1 MAVHTTATTE
11 TGEPTDH
18 QLPGARDAVRL
29 LANLRASMA
38 HHEIVEGK
46 QLSPLI
52 AYLSAWQ
59 SLRLSRTHADML
71 RDVRFSQGCRFFLDD
86 IYAPKDFSQRDYD
99 GHRIYNFMNRFLPE
113 ATLAPLAR
121 ALEVNS
127 LTQQLDLALAE
138 AMRDQLGVVD
148 RFDRA
153 QYEEAYRLCNNY
165 AMRAR
170 QIQLIV
176 AVGKQLEHVRHVPF
190 INTTLRV
197 ARGPAHRLGWFEM
210 QDFLE
215 RGFAAWQSIQEP
227 ATFLRNIEQREMA
240 ILNRI
245 YGQPG
250 GAPESN
256 PFLVSDGAPPEI
268 VLSWPPAGA
277 GPMA

>member
-1 MAVHTTATTE
+1 MTTQTASTTE
-11 TGEPTDH
+11 LDEQGEH
-18 QLPGARDAVRL
+18 QLPGVRDAARL
-29 LANLRASMA
+29 LTSLRASMA

-71 RDVRFSQGCRFFLDD
+71 RDARFSQGCRFFLDD

-99 GHRIYNFMNRFLPE
+99 GHRIYSFMNRFLPE
-113 ATLAPLAR
+113 ATLAPLAM

-138 AMRDQLGVVD
+138 AMRDHLGVED
-148 RFDRA
+148 RFDRQ
-153 QYEEAYRLCNNY
+153 QYEQAYRLCDNY
-165 AMRAR
+165 AIRLR

-176 AVGKQLEHVRHVPF
+176 AVGKQLERVRRVPF
-190 INTTLRV
+190 IHTTLRL

-215 RGFAAWQSIQEP
+215 RGYMAWKSIAQP
-227 ATFLRNIEQREMA
+227 DTFLNNIQTREMA
-240 ILNRI
+240 ILDRI
-245 YGQPG
+245 YGRPG
-250 GAPESN
+250 GALEGN
-256 PFLVSDGAPPEI
+256 PFVVTDGDSPEI
-268 VLSWPPAGA
+268 VLAWPPAGTGA
-277 GPMA
+277 VL

>member
-1 MAVHTTATTE
+1 MTPSTKPASESTEQTAQ
-11 TGEPTDH
+11 
-18 QLPGARDAVRL
+18 QLPGVLDATRL
-29 LANLRASMA
+29 LTNLRASMA

-71 RDVRFSQGCRFFLDD
+71 ADVRFSAGCRFFLED

-99 GHRIYNFMNRFLPE
+99 GHRIYDFMNRFLPQ
-113 ATLAPLAR
+113 ATLAPLAM

-138 AMRDQLGVVD
+138 AMRDHLGVVD
-148 RFDRA
+148 RFDRW

-165 AMRAR
+165 ATRAR
-170 QIQLIV
+170 QIRLIV
-176 AVGKQLEHVRHVPF
+176 AVGGQLERVRRVPF
-190 INTTLRV
+190 IQTTLRL
-197 ARGPAHRLGWFEM
+197 ARGPALRLGWFAM

-215 RGFAAWQSIQEP
+215 RGYLAWKSISEP
-227 ATFLRNIEQREMA
+227 AVFLANIQQREMG
-240 ILNRI
+240 ILDRI
-245 YGQPG
+245 YGVAG
-250 GAPESN
+250 GAPQSN

-268 VLSWPPAGA
+268 VLI
-277 GPMA
+277 

>member
-1 MAVHTTATTE
+1 MAAQMVPATE
-11 TGEPTDH
+11 SGEQSEH
-18 QLPGARDAVRL
+18 QLPGLYDATRL
-29 LANLRASMA
+29 LTNLRASMA
-38 HHEIVEGK
+38 HHEIVEGR
-46 QLSPLI
+46 QLSPLM

-71 RDVRFSQGCRFFLDD
+71 RDARFSQGCRFFLDD

-113 ATLAPLAR
+113 ATLAPLAM

-138 AMRDQLGVVD
+138 AMRAHLGVVD
-148 RFDRA
+148 RFNRA

-165 AMRAR
+165 NVRLR

-176 AVGKQLEHVRHVPF
+176 AVGGQLERVRRIPF
-190 INTTLRV
+190 IAATLRL

-215 RGFAAWQSIQEP
+215 RGYAAWKSIAEP
-227 ATFLRNIEQREMA
+227 NTFLANIQTRETA
-240 ILNRI
+240 ILDRI
-245 YGQPG
+245 YRRPG
-250 GAPESN
+250 GASEAN
-256 PFLVSDGAPPEI
+256 PFFVTDGAPPEI
-268 VLSWPPAGA
+268 VLAWPPAGA
-277 GPMA
+277 GI

>member
-1 MAVHTTATTE
+1 MTTPTISTNE
-11 TGEPTDH
+11 LGEQVDH
-18 QLPGARDAVRL
+18 ELPGVRDAARL
-29 LANLRASMA
+29 LSSLRASMA

-52 AYLSAWQ
+52 SYLSAWQ

-71 RDVRFSQGCRFFLDD
+71 RDARFSAGCRFFLED

-113 ATLAPLAR
+113 ATLAPLAM

-138 AMRDQLGVVD
+138 TMRNRLGVED

-153 QYEEAYRLCNNY
+153 QYEEAYRLCDNY
-165 AMRAR
+165 AVRAQ
-170 QIQLIV
+170 QIELIV
-176 AVGKQLEHVRHVPF
+176 TVGKQLERVRRVPF
-190 INTTLRV
+190 IHATLRL

-215 RGFAAWQSIQEP
+215 RGYLSWKSIVEP
-227 ATFLRNIEQREMA
+227 DTFLANIGQRETA

-245 YGQPG
+245 YGVPG
-250 GAPESN
+250 GAAESN
-256 PFLVSDGAPPEI
+256 PFLVSDGGPPEI
-268 VLSWPPAGA
+268 VLI
-277 GPMA
+277 

>member
-1 MAVHTTATTE
+1 MALQTTPATE
-11 TGEPTDH
+11 LGEQADH
-18 QLPGARDAVRL
+18 QLPGVGDAARL
-29 LANLRASMA
+29 LASLRASMA
-38 HHEIVEGK
+38 HHEVVEGK

-71 RDVRFSQGCRFFLDD
+71 RDVRFSLGCRFFLDD

-99 GHRIYNFMNRFLPE
+99 GHRIYSFMNRFLPE
-113 ATLAPLAR
+113 ATLAPLAM

-138 AMRDQLGVVD
+138 AMRDHLGVVE

-165 AMRAR
+165 DTRAR
-170 QIQLIV
+170 QIRLIV
-176 AVGKQLEHVRHVPF
+176 AVGGQLERVRRVPF
-190 INTTLRV
+190 IQTTLRL
-197 ARGPAHRLGWFEM
+197 ARGPAHRLGWHEM

-215 RGFAAWQSIQEP
+215 RGYVAWKSIRDP
-227 ATFLRNIEQREMA
+227 GSFLANIEQREMA

-245 YGQPG
+245 YGVPG
-250 GAPESN
+250 GASETN
-256 PFLVSDGAPPEI
+256 PFVVSDGAGPEI
-268 VLSWPPAGA
+268 VLQNYPDAGL
-277 GPMA
+277 

>member
-1 MAVHTTATTE
+1 MAVQTTAATE
-11 TGEPTDH
+11 LDEQADH

-71 RDVRFSQGCRFFLDD
+71 RDVRFSQGCRFFLND

-113 ATLAPLAR
+113 ATLAPLAK
-121 ALEVNS
+121 ALEVNA

-138 AMRDQLGVVD
+138 TMRDRLGVID
-148 RFDRA
+148 HFDRA
-153 QYEEAYRLCNNY
+153 QYEEAYRLCDNY
-165 AMRAR
+165 DTRAR
-170 QIQLIV
+170 QIHLIV
-176 AVGKQLEHVRHVPF
+176 AVGKQLERVRHVPF
-190 INTTLRV
+190 IHATLRL
-197 ARGPAHRLGWFEM
+197 ARSPAHRLGWFEM

-215 RGFAAWQSIQEP
+215 RGFVAWQSIREP
-227 ATFLRNIEQREMA
+227 NTFLANIETREMA

-245 YGQPG
+245 YGRPG
-250 GAPESN
+250 GAPQNN
-256 PFLVSDGAPPEI
+256 PFVVSDDAPPDI
-268 VLSWPPAGA
+268 VLPWPP
-277 GPMA
+277 

>member
-268 VLSWPPAGA
+268 VLPWPPAGA